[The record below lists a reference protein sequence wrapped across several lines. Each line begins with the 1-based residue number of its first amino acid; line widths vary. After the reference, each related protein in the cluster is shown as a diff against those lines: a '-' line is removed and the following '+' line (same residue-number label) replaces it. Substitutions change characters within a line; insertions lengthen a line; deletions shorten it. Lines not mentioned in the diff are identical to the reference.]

1 MDCSTGTAINQ
12 TIIGEENKQYAR
24 YLAKMWKEDGASATE
39 VFLKFAVNYNI
50 TAHRLLALRPILH
63 SCTRVVGDAILVIME
78 CLPGVPL
85 SMF

>member
-24 YLAKMWKEDGASATE
+24 YLAKMWTEDGASATD

-50 TAHRLLALRPILH
+50 TAHRLLVDHKPPFAPSYIRAHVLPV
-63 SCTRVVGDAILVIME
+63 TR
-78 CLPGVPL
+78 
-85 SMF
+85 F